1 MVSVPA
7 GAQSSLDQTCV
18 PPLSMSTVF
27 GLVPT
32 LRSQGLSEMFLIA
45 IVKVIA
51 VPAANAVPLSG
62 LTVTSMSESEQIA
75 PLALVDGLADVDEL
89 ADADGDGEDDGVGDA
104 TGSVPDE
111 QERRSMKNTINT
123 TRAASPTSRRRRQ

>member
-1 MVSVPA
+1 
-7 GAQSSLDQTCV
+7 
-18 PPLSMSTVF
+18 
-27 GLVPT
+27 
-32 LRSQGLSEMFLIA
+32 
-45 IVKVIA
+45 
-51 VPAANAVPLSG
+51 
-62 LTVTSMSESEQIA
+62 MSESEQIA